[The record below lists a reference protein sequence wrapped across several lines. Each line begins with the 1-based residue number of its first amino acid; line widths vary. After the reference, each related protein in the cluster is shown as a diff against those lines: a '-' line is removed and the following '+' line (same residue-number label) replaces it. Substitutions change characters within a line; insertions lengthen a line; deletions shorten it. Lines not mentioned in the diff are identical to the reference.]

1 MNARIVTRLAA
12 VMLFLVCAAAA
23 QYVQHRAVRGM
34 VKFHDGEPVRGA
46 AVQLKNMKT
55 LDVRSFV
62 TQSDGQFHF
71 ESLSTSVDYELR
83 ARYRGKFG
91 PAKTL
96 SQFSSREL
104 EKVDLTVPE

>member
-1 MNARIVTRLAA
+1 
-12 VMLFLVCAAAA
+12 
-23 QYVQHRAVRGM
+23 M

-55 LDVRSFV
+55 LDIRSFV
-62 TQSDGQFHF
+62 TQRDGQFHF